1 MMQTG
6 PKRGKSR
13 KVSQGSQVEKSMLQQ
28 ASTVYNEEAL
38 KSQQEDTL
46 QGRSDLGSQAMT
58 N

>member
-1 MMQTG
+1 MQTG

-38 KSQQEDTL
+38 QD
-46 QGRSDLGSQAMT
+46 
-58 N
+58 